1 MTKQRMIREEPEP
14 PGEAEV
20 LRAHL
25 LDAQLLRENAET
37 NFALYGFYGL
47 SVFYPAGDWTRD
59 RILAERLRDAAK
71 ITVLRR
77 DDLAARDLRVL
88 PTGMLPHGDI
98 VSILTT
104 GQPDGDAGDLDAL
117 IAAARAV
124 RHHVEDNPHYRGGEG
139 TS

>member
-1 MTKQRMIREEPEP
+1 MAPPAPLSSLDQIRRRRSAC
-14 PGEAEV
+14 G
-20 LRAHL
+20 LSS
-25 LDAQLLRENAET
+25 
-37 NFALYGFYGL
+37 FAL
-47 SVFYPAGDWTRD
+47 D
-59 RILAERLRDAAK
+59 
-71 ITVLRR
+71 R